1 MSGDVPKETFEQFR
15 KSFSYGSRN
24 DLNFKFLANLPDE
37 DAARFI
43 QELFRKLRD
52 SYDDGQ
58 VERIWDHIIQG
69 QTSAYASKVEWAY
82 AEGPFQAMGKPLS
95 RSRLVLITSSGH
107 FVEGDD
113 PTPLGVKDMTQDEAV
128 RRVKE
133 FLKEAPK
140 LSSIPIRIPRDKVRV
155 RHGGYDI
162 HGAEA
167 DPNVVFPVERLMEL
181 EREGI
186 IGELSPEAYSFVG
199 ACAQTRL
206 LKETGPQWLSLL
218 RQRGVDVALLV
229 PA

>member
-1 MSGDVPKETFEQFR
+1 MSEDVPKETFEQFR

-24 DLNFKFLANLPDE
+24 DLNFKFLANLADE
-37 DAARFI
+37 DAARFL
-43 QELFRKLRD
+43 QELFRKLRE

-58 VERIWDHIIQG
+58 MARIWDHIVQG
-69 QTSAYASKVEWAY
+69 QASAYASKVEWVY
-82 AEGPFQAMGKPLS
+82 AEGPFQKMGKPLS
-95 RSRLVLITSSGH
+95 RSRLVLLTSSGH

-113 PTPLGVKDMTQDEAV
+113 PMPLGVKDMTQDEAV

-140 LSSIPIRIPRDKVRV
+140 LSSIPIGISRDKVRV

-167 DPNVVFPVERLMEL
+167 DPNVVFPAERLMEL
-181 EREGI
+181 EREGV

-218 RQRGVDVALLV
+218 RQKGVDVALLV